1 MAITVRPPVV
11 AILGHVDHGKTTLL
25 DTIRKTSVAAGEAG
39 GITQHIG
46 AYQTEHNGKKITFID
61 TPGHAAFKNMR
72 SRGAT
77 TTDIVVLVVSAV
89 EGVKPQTVESIG
101 HILSAEV
108 PFIVALTKMDLPDAN
123 SEMVKAQLT
132 EHQVFVE
139 NYGGDIPVVP
149 VSAKSGEGMDAL
161 LEMILLVA
169 ELHELTADPDGE
181 LEAIVIESVRD
192 KRRGTL
198 GTLLVKN
205 GSLKKGQQIWADHVS
220 AKVRSLIDDRGR
232 VLDVAGPSQ
241 PVEVVGWDDV
251 PAVGSIVSTHS
262 PEQPKVITQKQPISM
277 QDQSETPSLNVI
289 LKADTV
295 GTLEAIT
302 SNLSPEVTLI
312 STGVGDVNDADVQLA
327 EATKSRIIAFHVKAS
342 TGVLKTA
349 ELAGVKVKLYAIIYD
364 LFEDLQKLVLKLI
377 EPTID
382 EIELGVADVAAVFDI
397 RGERVAG
404 CKVTKGE
411 MTKGQKYH
419 IKRGGVIVANP
430 TRMKSLKRGKEDLDI
445 AKAGTECGI
454 VFRDYA
460 QTQVGDQ
467 IVSYKMSDL

>member
-1 MAITVRPPVV
+1 MAMIIRPPVV

-25 DTIRKTSVAAGEAG
+25 DTIRKTAVAAGEAG

-46 AYQTEHNGKKITFID
+46 AYQTEHKGKKITFLD

-72 SRGAT
+72 SRGAQA
-77 TTDIVVLVVSAV
+77 TDIVILVVSAV

-101 HILSAEV
+101 HILSANV
-108 PFIVALTKMDLPDAN
+108 PYIVALTKMDLPDAN
-123 SEMVKAQLT
+123 PEMVKAQLT

-149 VSAKSGEGMDAL
+149 VSAKSGEGLDAL

-169 ELHELTADPDGE
+169 ELHEFKADPDGE
-181 LEAIVIESVRD
+181 LEAVVIESVHD
-192 KRRGTL
+192 KRKGIL
-198 GTLLVKN
+198 GTVLIKN
-205 GSLKKGQQIWADHVS
+205 GTLKKGQYIWADGVA
-220 AKVRSLIDDRGR
+220 AKVRTISNDRG
-232 VLDVAGPSQ
+232 VLLDSAGPSQ
-241 PVEVVGWDDV
+241 PVEVIGWDAV
-251 PAVGSIVSTHS
+251 PAVGSVVSS
-262 PEQPKVITQKQPISM
+262 SAPQLGKEVVKKPEAVMLDQ
-277 QDQSETPSLNVI
+277 QDAPSLNVI

-312 STGVGDVNDADVQLA
+312 STGIGDVTDADVQLA
-327 EATKSRIIAFHVKAS
+327 EATKSRIIGFHVRMAG
-342 TGVLKTA
+342 GVQKSA
-349 ELAGVKVKLYAIIYD
+349 ELAQVKVKLYMIIYE

-382 EIELGVADVAAVFDI
+382 EIELGVAEVLAVFDI
-397 RGERVAG
+397 RGDKIAG
-404 CKVTKGE
+404 CKVLKGE

-419 IKRGGVIVANP
+419 VKRKDQIIADPG
-430 TRMKSLKRGKEDLDI
+430 RMKSLKRGKEDIDV

-454 VFRDYA
+454 VFRDYSA
-460 QTQVGDQ
+460 AQVGDI